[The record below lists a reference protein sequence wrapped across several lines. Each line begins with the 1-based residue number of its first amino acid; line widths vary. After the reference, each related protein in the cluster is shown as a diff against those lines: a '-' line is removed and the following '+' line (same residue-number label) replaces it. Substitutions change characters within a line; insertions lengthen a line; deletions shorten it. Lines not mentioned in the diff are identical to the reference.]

1 MVNIFLHEIKA
12 YRKSTIIWSVSLIT
26 LVLFFMSLFP
36 SFAKD
41 AEQVNELL
49 KTLPETLRK
58 AVGIEI
64 GSFTSLLGFYSY
76 VYMYIALC
84 GAIQAMMLG
93 ASILSK
99 EVREKTVDFL
109 LTKPVSRSTIIV
121 SKLSAAFVSIAITSL
136 FFILFAYIIALYV
149 KTENFN
155 EQAFF
160 LLSFTLF
167 FVQIMFLAIGVIA
180 SMLLPKL
187 KSVLSLSLGVVFS
200 FFFIGMFGATVGE
213 ASVRYLTP
221 FKYFDYMYIIK
232 NSQYEWSYLI
242 VGLVWVITALVAS
255 FFIYTK
261 RDMGSV

>member
-1 MVNIFLHEIKA
+1 
-12 YRKSTIIWSVSLIT
+12 
-26 LVLFFMSLFP
+26 MSLFP

-49 KTLPETLRK
+49 KTLPEALRK
-58 AVGIEI
+58 AVGIEM
-64 GSFTSLLGFYSY
+64 GSFTSILGFYSY
-76 VYMYIALC
+76 VFMYIALC
-84 GAIQAMMLG
+84 GAIQAMMIG

-136 FFILFAYIIALYV
+136 SFILCSYFIASYV

-167 FVQIMFLAIGVIA
+167 FVQVMFLTIGVIS
-180 SMLLPKL
+180 SMLLPRL
-187 KSVLSLSLGVVFS
+187 KSVLSLSLGVVFA
-200 FFFIGMFGATVGE
+200 FFFIGMFGSTVGEE
-213 ASVRYLTP
+213 ASVRYITP
-221 FKYFDYMYIIK
+221 FKYFDSMYIIK

-242 VGLVWVITALVAS
+242 VGLVWIAVALSAS
-255 FFIYTK
+255 FYIYTK
-261 RDMGSV
+261 RDMNAL

>member
-1 MVNIFLHEIKA
+1 MNIFLHEVRA
-12 YRKSTIIWSVSLIT
+12 YRKSTIIWTVSLIA

-49 KTLPETLRK
+49 KTLPEALRK

-64 GSFTSLLGFYSY
+64 GSFTSILGFYSY
-76 VYMYIALC
+76 VFMYIALC
-84 GAIQAMMLG
+84 GAIQAMMIG

-136 FFILFAYIIALYV
+136 SFILCAYFIASYV

-160 LLSFTLF
+160 LLSFSLF
-167 FVQIMFLAIGVIA
+167 FVQVMFLAIGVIA

-187 KSVLSLSLGVVFS
+187 KSVLSLSLGVVFA
-200 FFFIGMFGATVGE
+200 FFFIGMFGSTVGE
-213 ASVRYLTP
+213 ASVRYITP
-221 FKYFDYMYIIK
+221 FKYFDSMYIIK

-242 VGLVWVITALVAS
+242 VGLVWIVAALVAS
-255 FFIYTK
+255 FVIYTK
-261 RDMGSV
+261 RDMNAV

>member
-1 MVNIFLHEIKA
+1 MNIFLHEIRA
-12 YRKSTIIWSVSLIT
+12 FGKSTIVWTVSLIA

-41 AEQVNELL
+41 ADQVNELL
-49 KTLPETLRK
+49 QTLPEALRK

-64 GSFTSLLGFYSY
+64 GHFTSILGFYSY
-76 VYMYIALC
+76 VFMYISLC
-84 GAIQAMMLG
+84 GAIQAMMIG

-109 LTKPVSRSTIIV
+109 LTKPVSRTTIIV

-136 FFILFAYIIALYV
+136 SFILCAYFIASYV

-167 FVQIMFLAIGVIA
+167 FVQVMFLAIGVIA

-187 KSVLSLSLGVVFS
+187 KSVLSLSLGVVFA
-200 FFFIGMFGATVGE
+200 FFFIGMFGSTVGE
-213 ASVRYLTP
+213 ASVRYITP
-221 FKYFDYMYIIK
+221 FKYFDSMYIIK
-232 NSQYEWSYLI
+232 NSQYEWSYVI
-242 VGLVWVITALVAS
+242 VGLVWIIATFIAS
-255 FFIYTK
+255 FYIYTK
-261 RDMGSV
+261 RDMNAV

>member
-1 MVNIFLHEIKA
+1 MNIFLHEIRA
-12 YRKSTIIWSVSLIT
+12 YRKSTLVWTVSLIA

-49 KTLPETLRK
+49 KTLPEALRK

-64 GSFTSLLGFYSY
+64 GSFTSILGFYSY
-76 VYMYIALC
+76 VFMYIALC
-84 GAIQAMMLG
+84 GAIQAMMIG
-93 ASILSK
+93 TSILSK

-121 SKLSAAFVSIAITSL
+121 SKLSAAVVSIAITSL
-136 FFILFAYIIALYV
+136 SFILCAYFIASYV

-160 LLSFTLF
+160 LLSSTLF
-167 FVQIMFLAIGVIA
+167 FVQVMFLTIGVIA
-180 SMLLPKL
+180 SMLLPRL
-187 KSVLSLSLGVVFS
+187 KSVLSLSLGVVFA
-200 FFFIGMFGATVGE
+200 FFFIGMFGSTVGE
-213 ASVRYLTP
+213 ASVRYITP
-221 FKYFDYMYIIK
+221 FKYFDSMFIIK

-242 VGLVWVITALVAS
+242 VGLVWIAVALSAS
-255 FFIYTK
+255 FYIYTK
-261 RDMGSV
+261 RDMNAL

>member
-1 MVNIFLHEIKA
+1 MNIFLHELRA
-12 YRKSTIIWSVSLIT
+12 YRKSTIIWTISLMV
-26 LVLFFMSLFP
+26 LVLFFMALFP
-36 SFAKD
+36 SFTKD

-49 KTLPETLRK
+49 KTLPEALRK

-64 GSFTSLLGFYSY
+64 GSFTSILGFYSY
-76 VYMYIALC
+76 VFMYITLC
-84 GAIQAMMLG
+84 GAIQAMMIG

-109 LTKPVSRSTIIV
+109 LTKPVSRSTVIV

-136 FFILFAYIIALYV
+136 FFVLWAYFIALYV
-149 KTENFN
+149 RTDDFN

-167 FVQIMFLAIGVIA
+167 FVQVMFLAIGVIA

-187 KSVLSLSLGVVFS
+187 KSVLSISLGVVFA
-200 FFFIGMFGATVGE
+200 FFFIGMFGSTVGE
-213 ASVRYLTP
+213 ASVRYITP
-221 FKYFDYMYIIK
+221 FKYFDSMYIIK

-242 VGLVWVITALVAS
+242 VGLMWVITALVAS

-261 RDMGSV
+261 RDMDAV

>member
-1 MVNIFLHEIKA
+1 VNIFLYEVRA
-12 YRKSTIIWSVSLIT
+12 YRKATIVWTVSLIA

-36 SFAKD
+36 SFEKD

-49 KTLPETLRK
+49 KTLPEALRN

-64 GSFTSLLGFYSY
+64 GSFTSILGFYSY
-76 VYMYIALC
+76 VFMYIALC
-84 GAIQAMMLG
+84 GAIQAMMIG

-136 FFILFAYIIALYV
+136 TFILCAYFIASYV

-167 FVQIMFLAIGVIA
+167 FVQVMFLAIGVIA

-187 KSVLSLSLGVVFS
+187 KSVLSLSLGVVFA
-200 FFFIGMFGATVGE
+200 FFFIGMFGSTVGE
-213 ASVRYLTP
+213 ASVRYITP
-221 FKYFDYMYIIK
+221 FKYFDSMYIIK

-242 VGLVWVITALVAS
+242 VGLVWIILALIAS

-261 RDMGSV
+261 KDMNAV

>member
-1 MVNIFLHEIKA
+1 
-12 YRKSTIIWSVSLIT
+12 
-26 LVLFFMSLFP
+26 MSLFP

-49 KTLPETLRK
+49 KNLPEALRK

-64 GSFTSLLGFYSY
+64 GNFTSMLGFYSY
-76 VYMYIALC
+76 VFIYISLC

-99 EVREKTVDFL
+99 ELREKTADFL
-109 LTKPVSRSTIIV
+109 LTKPVSRTMIILA
-121 SKLSAAFVSIAITSL
+121 KLSAAFVSLVFTSL
-136 FFILFAYIIALYV
+136 AFILCAYFIASYV
-149 KTENFN
+149 KTENFS

-167 FVQIMFLAIGVIA
+167 FVQVMFLAIGVIA

-187 KSVLSLSLGVVFS
+187 KSVLSLSLGVVFA
-200 FFFIGMFGATVGE
+200 FFFIGMFGSTVGD
-213 ASVRYLTP
+213 ASVRYITP

-232 NSQYEWSYLI
+232 NSQYEWSYVI
-242 VGLVWVITALVAS
+242 AGLVWIIAAIIAS
-255 FFIYTK
+255 FYIYTK
-261 RDMGSV
+261 RDMNAV

>member
-1 MVNIFLHEIKA
+1 MNIFLHEIRA
-12 YRKSTIIWSVSLIT
+12 YRKSTIIWTVSLIT

-36 SFAKD
+36 SFSKD

-49 KTLPETLRK
+49 KTLPEALRK

-64 GSFTSLLGFYSY
+64 GSFTSILGFYSY
-76 VYMYIALC
+76 IFMYIALC
-84 GAIQAMMLG
+84 GAIQAMMVG

-99 EVREKTVDFL
+99 EVRERTVDFL
-109 LTKPVSRSTIIV
+109 LTKPVSRTTIIV

-136 FFILFAYIIALYV
+136 SFILCAYFIASYV

-160 LLSFTLF
+160 LLSLTLF
-167 FVQIMFLAIGVIA
+167 FVQVMFLAIGVIA

-187 KSVLSLSLGVVFS
+187 KSVLSLSLGVVFA
-200 FFFIGMFGATVGE
+200 FFFIGMFGSTVGE
-213 ASVRYLTP
+213 ASVRYITP
-221 FKYFDYMYIIK
+221 FKYFDSMYIIK
-232 NSQYEWSYLI
+232 NGQYEWTYLI
-242 VGLVWVITALVAS
+242 VGFLWIAVALVAS

-261 RDMGSV
+261 RDMNAV